1 MLEIRRGKA
10 LAMIVESATVTDSDG
25 SVVPLVNLQED
36 GSYAEPQP
44 ADDVDAE
51 SAGRTAGEVDAESAG
66 RTAGEVDAESAAQSE
81 EEESRAPTA

>member
-36 GSYAEPQP
+36 GSYAEPQL
-44 ADDVDAE
+44 AGDVDAE
-51 SAGRTAGEVDAESAG
+51 PAGRTAGEVDAG
-66 RTAGEVDAESAAQSE
+66 SAAQSEEEE

>member
-25 SVVPLVNLQED
+25 SVVPLANLQED

-44 ADDVDAE
+44 ADDVDAA
-51 SAGRTAGEVDAESAG
+51 SARQTAGEVDAG
-66 RTAGEVDAESAAQSE
+66 SAAQSE
-81 EEESRAPTA
+81 EESQAPIA